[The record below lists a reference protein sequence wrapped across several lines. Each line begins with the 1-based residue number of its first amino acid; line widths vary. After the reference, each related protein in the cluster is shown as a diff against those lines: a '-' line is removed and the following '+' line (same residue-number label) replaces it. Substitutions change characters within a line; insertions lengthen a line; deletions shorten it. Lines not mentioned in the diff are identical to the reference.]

1 MEEAILRLMISKVD
15 KLLGVV
21 MILLPLMA
29 FLVGLDVW
37 ASNISGTLSVDLR
50 NTLSGVVEEPVVNS
64 SASQQNVT
72 ITPSP
77 TPVSIPIPSKTPK
90 PKIIKK
96 TSSKL
101 SGQINNF
108 YVENTEKSKQTMSIM
123 PTIIPRRVQYSVL
136 STPTPVSQLA
146 TSIDGTNNLKRQANI
161 LDAIGD
167 KLTYY
172 FGVMR
177 DLLMRA
183 LLAIVSFMNITELLS
198 R

>member
-1 MEEAILRLMISKVD
+1 
-15 KLLGVV
+15 

>member
-1 MEEAILRLMISKVD
+1 MISKAD

-37 ASNISGTLSVDLR
+37 ASNISGTLSVDLK
-50 NTLSGVVEEPVVNS
+50 NTLSGVVEEPMVS
-64 SASQQNVT
+64 PSASQQNVT

-77 TPVSIPIPSKTPK
+77 SSIPVSIPIPSKTPK

-108 YVENTEKSKQTMSIM
+108 YVENTEKSKQDMSIM

-146 TSIDGTNNLKRQANI
+146 TSIDGTNNLKGQANI

-177 DLLMRA
+177 NLLMRA

-198 R
+198 K